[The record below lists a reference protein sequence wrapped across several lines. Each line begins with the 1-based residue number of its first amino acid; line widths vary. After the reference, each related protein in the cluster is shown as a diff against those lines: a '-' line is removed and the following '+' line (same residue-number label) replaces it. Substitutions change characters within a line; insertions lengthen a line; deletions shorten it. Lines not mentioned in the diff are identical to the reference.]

1 MNKKVSLKEIVGTK
15 IVYAIILTSYY
26 WMWARTDWKD
36 WYEMMQYV
44 LGVFL
49 FSFFSVQ
56 MIRISKYKKEGIDEM
71 AEQNLKR
78 CDSICLKLFV
88 GVMVVVAF
96 GAAIFGH
103 TNVVSTGFIGWTI
116 VLSILVLSIIR
127 TVMFVVMDSKGVYYG
142 SHYQNQ
148 RISRAGRI

>member
-36 WYEMMQYV
+36 WYETVQSM

-49 FSFFSVQ
+49 FSFFTLQ

-78 CDSICLKLFV
+78 CDSICLKLLV
-88 GVMVVVAF
+88 GVMVAVAF
-96 GAAIFGH
+96 GAVILGH
-103 TNVVSTGFIGWTI
+103 ANVVSTGFIGWAI
-116 VLSILVLSIIR
+116 VLSILALSIIR
-127 TVMFVVMDSKGVYYG
+127 TVMFAVMDNKGV
-142 SHYQNQ
+142 
-148 RISRAGRI
+148 

>member
-96 GAAIFGH
+96 GAAILGH

-127 TVMFVVMDSKGVYYG
+127 TVMFVVMDSKGV
-142 SHYQNQ
+142 
-148 RISRAGRI
+148 

>member
-36 WYEMMQYV
+36 WYETVQSM

-49 FSFFSVQ
+49 FSFFTLQ

-78 CDSICLKLFV
+78 CDSICLKLLV
-88 GVMVVVAF
+88 GVMVAVAF
-96 GAAIFGH
+96 GAAILGH
-103 TNVVSTGFIGWTI
+103 ANVASTGFIGWAI
-116 VLSILVLSIIR
+116 VLSILALSIIR
-127 TVMFVVMDSKGVYYG
+127 TVMFVVMDNKGV
-142 SHYQNQ
+142 
-148 RISRAGRI
+148 

>member
-36 WYEMMQYV
+36 WYETVQSM

-49 FSFFSVQ
+49 FSFFTLQ

-78 CDSICLKLFV
+78 CDSICLKLLV
-88 GVMVVVAF
+88 GVMVAVALALPF
-96 GAAIFGH
+96 S
-103 TNVVSTGFIGWTI
+103 VMRM
-116 VLSILVLSIIR
+116 LLVLDLLDGQLCCR
-127 TVMFVVMDSKGVYYG
+127 FWLYLLFV
-142 SHYQNQ
+142 Q
-148 RISRAGRI
+148 

>member
-36 WYEMMQYV
+36 WYETVQSM

-49 FSFFSVQ
+49 FSFFTLQ

-78 CDSICLKLFV
+78 CDSICLKLLV
-88 GVMVVVAF
+88 GVMVAVAF
-96 GAAIFGH
+96 GAAILGH
-103 TNVVSTGFIGWTI
+103 ANVVSTGFIGW
-116 VLSILVLSIIR
+116 VLSILALSIIR
-127 TVMFVVMDSKGVYYG
+127 TVMFVVMDNKGV
-142 SHYQNQ
+142 
-148 RISRAGRI
+148 